1 MAWTLVGAQYNAAGG
16 GSVTNTT
23 LGNLRVV
30 MTGATALPVVSGG
43 GVASWSS
50 VSYGPGTQQ
59 GVFQV
64 IAFGLVTTTGANT
77 LAVTH
82 TPFDTYSHE
91 FAPPS
96 GTPGID
102 VSGHLSGAS
111 SGVNAGPSLTPAGAG
126 ELWVGF
132 EVSSSVATGNTTG
145 VVYVTTHSSNQIG
158 YDLNSP
164 SGAFAPNFNAN
175 TTWDAIAAMFI
186 ATSAA
191 AGIQIDMII

>member
-1 MAWTLVGAQYNAAGG
+1 MAWTAVGAAYNAAGG

-30 MTGATALPVVSGG
+30 MTGANSLPVVSGG

-50 VSYGPGTQQ
+50 VSYGPGTQN

-64 IAFGLVTTTGANT
+64 IAYGLVTTTGANT

-82 TPFDTYSHE
+82 TPFETYSHE

-102 VSGHLSGAS
+102 VSGHLSGTGTGG
-111 SGVNAGPSLTPAGAG
+111 GVAGVSLTGTAGD
-126 ELWVGF
+126 LWVGY
-132 EVSSSVATGNTTG
+132 EVANSVGAGSTTG
-145 VVYVTTHSSNQIG
+145 VVYVTSHASNQVG
-158 YDLNSP
+158 YDLNAP
-164 SGAFAPNFNAN
+164 SGAFAPNWGPSSA
-175 TTWDAIAAMFI
+175 WDCIGAMFI

-191 AGIQIDMII
+191 AGIQMDMII